1 MTRLGEAERKGI
13 EIKLT
18 GQKKKKKK
26 EDNGEAHETQSWY
39 CLDKCC
45 KTARLR
51 QLANLID
58 QRRERRNTNGGRER
72 PSEWGTTGGNEAS
85 ARDNLRF
92 VRVDLGR
99 SQQAQNKLRPST
111 SWCSCQPCGDS
122 PLSLEHFSLFLFLIP
137 SRCLAESP
145 ALLHCSFLFLS
156 LPPGCKSSRLS
167 PVVATEIEV
176 SIPYSLLE
184 ASGSSVLSHL
194 LGPRWG

>member
-1 MTRLGEAERKGI
+1 MRRNPGI
-13 EIKLT
+13 ALT
-18 GQKKKKKK
+18 
-26 EDNGEAHETQSWY
+26 
-39 CLDKCC
+39 KCC

-122 PLSLEHFSLFLFLIP
+122 PLSLEHLNTSHSSSFSSHLAVSP
-137 SRCLAESP
+137 SRRRSCIAHFFFFP
-145 ALLHCSFLFLS
+145 
-156 LPPGCKSSRLS
+156 
-167 PVVATEIEV
+167 
-176 SIPYSLLE
+176 
-184 ASGSSVLSHL
+184 SHRAAKARDSA
-194 LGPRWG
+194 RWWRQK